1 MLHCLDHCI
10 EQVLR
15 SGTER
20 AYTALA
26 FNDRG
31 NMLASVGGFPD
42 YLITLWAWEDES
54 ITLRSK
60 AFSQVCE
67 GCGRGAAQ
75 GLGGVGRGILRH
87 IGSTW
92 QGGGRTTRRQCFLH
106 GHTQICHDRDIQNFR
121 HLHLGLG
128 ALEHSAEL
136 ATCFNS
142 SFLHCALL
150 QHVLT

>member
-1 MLHCLDHCI
+1 M
-10 EQVLR
+10 LR

-67 GCGRGAAQ
+67 GCGTGAAQ
-75 GLGGVGRGILRH
+75 GLRGVGRRISRLTGNM
-87 IGSTW
+87 G

-106 GHTQICHDRDIQNFR
+106 GHTQSCRDRDIQQF
-121 HLHLGLG
+121 
-128 ALEHSAEL
+128 
-136 ATCFNS
+136 
-142 SFLHCALL
+142 
-150 QHVLT
+150 

>member
-1 MLHCLDHCI
+1 MYGALHCLDYCV

-75 GLGGVGRGILRH
+75 GLGDVGQGISRLTGS
-87 IGSTW
+87 IGR
-92 QGGGRTTRRQCFLH
+92 GGGRTTRRQCFLH
-106 GHTQICHDRDIQNFR
+106 RHTQSFRDKEIQ
-121 HLHLGLG
+121 
-128 ALEHSAEL
+128 
-136 ATCFNS
+136 
-142 SFLHCALL
+142 
-150 QHVLT
+150 